1 MDGQTPVHVAAY
13 SSTVAVLDRLVSAGR
28 DLQVHD
34 NARRWSHIGLEAES
48 ACVCVCRRGM
58 DGRTPVHVA
67 AYSSTVAVLDRLVS
81 AGRDLQVHDSA
92 IRWSHIG

>member
-1 MDGQTPVHVAAY
+1 MDGQ
-13 SSTVAVLDRLVSAGR
+13 
-28 DLQVHD
+28 
-34 NARRWSHIGLEAES
+34 
-48 ACVCVCRRGM
+48 
-58 DGRTPVHVA
+58 TPVHVA